1 MLLEHNPVTFTG
13 VLQCLSI
20 SSRLQLL
27 FFVNTLAEEMRTA
40 DDVNIV
46 EYSDGKWETEQKSEL
61 AKSIPISTAKSKPEQ
76 VDKKDKYF

>member
-40 DDVNIV
+40 HDVNIV
-46 EYSDGKWETEQKSEL
+46 EYSDGK
-61 AKSIPISTAKSKPEQ
+61 
-76 VDKKDKYF
+76 

>member
-20 SSRLQLL
+20 SFRLQF

-61 AKSIPISTAKSKPEQ
+61 AKPIPISTAKSKPGQ
-76 VDKKDKYF
+76 VGKKDKYF